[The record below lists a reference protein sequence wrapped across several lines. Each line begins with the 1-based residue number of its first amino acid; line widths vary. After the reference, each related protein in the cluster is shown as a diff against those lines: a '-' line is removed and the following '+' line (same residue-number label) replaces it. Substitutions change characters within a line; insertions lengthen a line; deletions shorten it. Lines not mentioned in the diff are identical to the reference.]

1 MLEKDNLSRVLH
13 VDLTKRT
20 FHVEQRKDLFSR
32 FLGGTGVA
40 AHLLRE
46 ACPPGADP
54 LGPDNPIIFSVG
66 PLTGLF
72 PLASKTVAFF
82 KSPHTGNLGESHCGG
97 RSAVALRMAGYGAV
111 VIKGASDMPVYLSV
125 DGTGV
130 RFRDASSLWNMGSF
144 SSGRIIREKEPGS
157 GFRTIMRIGRGG
169 ENLVSYASVMTE
181 TYRHFGRLG
190 LGAVFGSKKLKAV
203 VISGRSSL
211 PVRDPREYRKLYSE
225 IYEAAVKSPVMKKY
239 HDLGTAENILPLSRF
254 GGLPTRNLQAAR
266 FEKAD
271 AVSGEAFANEFLGRR
286 LACSHCPVGCIHIAA
301 LREPYEDEAY
311 FYKTSMISYDY
322 EPIYALGTMLGI
334 ASPEGFL
341 KLMDRVETL
350 GIDAM
355 STGVALAW
363 ATEALEK
370 GRITEEETGGIPLRW
385 GDFGAYIRAAEA
397 VVAQEN
403 EFYRLLARGVDAAS
417 SAYGGEEYALAFGK
431 NEMPGYH
438 TGPAGYL
445 GYLIGARHSHLDN
458 AGYSLDQKEL
468 ARREMPPEDVVDALI
483 REEGWR
489 QILSSLVICFF
500 ARGIYTP
507 EVVCRL
513 LGQAGFDR
521 DPNALDTLGQ
531 SILAEKYRFKTR
543 EGFRWESL
551 RLPARIFETP
561 SPVPGMSESFLR
573 QGLAHARK
581 KLEKSLGEIG
591 SPVSPDS

>member
-1 MLEKDNLSRVLH
+1 MLEKDNLCRVLH

-32 FLGGTGVA
+32 FLGGAGVA
-40 AHLLRE
+40 ARLLRE
-46 ACPPGADP
+46 TCPPGADP
-54 LGPDNPIIFSVG
+54 LGPDNPIIFAVG

-111 VIKGASDMPVYLSV
+111 VIQGASDMPVYLSV

-130 RFRDASSLWNMGSF
+130 RFRDASSLWKMGSF

-211 PVRDPREYRKLYSE
+211 PVRDPRDYRKLYSE
-225 IYEAAVKSPVMKKY
+225 IYEAAVKSPAMKKY

-271 AVSGEAFANEFLGRR
+271 AVSGEAFANQFLGRR

-322 EPIYALGTMLGI
+322 EPVYALGTMLGI

-355 STGVALAW
+355 STGVVLAW

-370 GRITEEETGGIPLRW
+370 GRITEKETGGITLRW

-417 SAYGGEEYALAFGK
+417 SVYGGEEFALAFGK

-438 TGPAGYL
+438 TGPAAYL
-445 GYLIGARHSHLDN
+445 GYLVGARHSHLDN

-468 ARREMPPEDVVDALI
+468 ARKEMPPEDVVDALI

-507 EVVCRL
+507 ETVCRL
-513 LGQAGFDR
+513 LGQVGFDMK
-521 DPNALDTLGQ
+521 PEALERLGRE
-531 SILAEKYRFKTR
+531 IFVEKYRFKKR
-543 EGFRWESL
+543 EGFRWEDL

-561 SPVPGMSESFLR
+561 SPVTWMSESYLR
-573 QGLAHARK
+573 KGLEYARNYVESA
-581 KLEKSLGEIG
+581 LAEEG
-591 SPVSPDS
+591 DR